1 MEKILVY
8 GMTDNAGGM
17 ESYVMTMY
25 RNISKDVIQFDF
37 VTDWQTMAYEDEVK
51 KNGSAVYHIP
61 KKSESLFG
69 QFKAFSKIL
78 RKHKEYKKVYFNIM
92 NAGAFLNMLA
102 PILYGRNI
110 IVHSHNDFDE
120 KVRLHKTFKGVMNF
134 FADIK
139 LACSYGAAKHMFTK
153 WDIKKENYTII
164 NNAIE
169 VERFIFD
176 NDKRQEKRA
185 ELGIENKFAVL
196 HVGRIVNQKNPIF
209 IIDTFSE
216 LLKIKPDSVLLYV
229 GAGDMEKQVKA
240 RAEELGISASI
251 QFLGE
256 RKDIPE
262 LLFAADVFLF
272 PSIFEGFGI
281 AAIEAQA
288 ADLMCFVSD
297 RLPKCVKTT
306 EKICFLDVEQ
316 SASIWAKEIAEYQV
330 KERTNRADDITRSG
344 YNIKNE
350 IEKLISIIK

>member
-8 GMTDNAGGM
+8 GMTDTAGGM
-17 ESYVMTMY
+17 ESYMMNMY
-25 RNISKDVIQFDF
+25 RNIPKDKIKFDF
-37 VTDWQTMAYEDEVK
+37 VTDWETMAYEDEVR

-78 RKHKEYKKVYFNIM
+78 KEHEEYKKVYFNIM
-92 NAGAFLNMLA
+92 NAGAFLTMLA
-102 PILYGRNI
+102 PILYGRKI

-120 KVRLHKTFKGVMNF
+120 KVRLHKIFKGFMNC
-134 FADIK
+134 FADVK

-153 WDIKKENYTII
+153 RDVKKENYTII

-176 NDKRQEKRA
+176 NDKRQQKRK
-185 ELGIENKFAVL
+185 ELGIEDKFTVL

-216 LLKIKPDSVLLYV
+216 LLKIRPDSVLLYV
-229 GAGDMEKQVKA
+229 GAGDMQAQVKA
-240 RAEELGISASI
+240 RAEELGLNSSI
-251 QFLGE
+251 RFLGE
-256 RKDIPE
+256 RNDIPE
-262 LLFAADVFLF
+262 LLFSADVFLF

-281 AAIEAQA
+281 VAVEAQA

-297 RLPKCVKTT
+297 RLPKCVKAT
-306 EKICFLDVEQ
+306 EKIRFLNVEQ
-316 SASIWAKEIAEYQV
+316 SAYIWAKEISQYQV
-330 KERTNRADDITRSG
+330 KERTNRADDITKSG

-350 IEKLISIIK
+350 IEKLISIIE